1 MAGHGRV
8 LYARGANV
16 SNDADILQFLNQY
29 GPSVSVDPR
38 PAQALI
44 DEAVTVARQA
54 DAVAHEASSRTHIDL
69 PQSQRDLIAALK
81 QTGKPLVLVLM
92 NGRPLT
98 LVREDQQADAILES
112 WFPGTEGG
120 NAVADVLFGDVNPSG
135 KLPIS
140 FPRSVGQIPTYYSRL
155 NTGRPYDPQKPEKYT
170 SHYFDEAN
178 GPLYP
183 FGYGLSYTRFTL
195 SEITLSA
202 PQMARDGQIEASV
215 TVTNTGPR
223 AGATVLQLYLQDPV
237 ASISRPLKSL
247 QDFRK
252 VMLQP
257 GERRRVSF
265 TLTPQQLRFWNA
277 QMQQVI
283 EPGRINVFIGT
294 DVQRVKRA
302 HFELL

>member
-1 MAGHGRV
+1 
-8 LYARGANV
+8 
-16 SNDADILQFLNQY
+16 
-29 GPSVSVDPR
+29 
-38 PAQALI
+38 
-44 DEAVTVARQA
+44 
-54 DAVAHEASSRTHIDL
+54 
-69 PQSQRDLIAALK
+69 
-81 QTGKPLVLVLM
+81 
-92 NGRPLT
+92 
-98 LVREDQQADAILES
+98 
-112 WFPGTEGG
+112 
-120 NAVADVLFGDVNPSG
+120 
-135 KLPIS
+135 
-140 FPRSVGQIPTYYSRL
+140 
-155 NTGRPYDPQKPEKYT
+155 
-170 SHYFDEAN
+170 
-178 GPLYP
+178 
-183 FGYGLSYTRFTL
+183 
-195 SEITLSA
+195 
-202 PQMARDGQIEASV
+202 MARDGQIEASV